1 MDTVGDAAERYVAS
15 LTWTLSGLDVASLL
29 SAADRIRQWIEA
41 ANAVAV
47 AVRTSQPVAIFKT
60 LSNFFRSAFGVD
72 VVNRRGGRTPIGVI
86 GC

>member
-1 MDTVGDAAERYVAS
+1 MVGDAAERYVAS
-15 LTWTLSGLDVASLL
+15 LTWTSSRLDIASLL

-47 AVRTSQPVAIFKT
+47 WTGQPVTIFKA